1 MENKFLDWTLTILL
15 WVVIGLIVVGILWL
29 FIQPIIVWTDKSEFR
44 LYCRTALLLL
54 AVMVFGVLRLYNS
67 VVQNTRFLVK
77 TREVVSKLLTELPNL
92 QRSLGMLG
100 SKTDSLKGTVNANTR
115 VLSNLSDEARE
126 IISTLKPNGNSK
138 KSR

>member
-15 WVVIGLIVVGILWL
+15 WVAIGLVVVGILWL

>member
-15 WVVIGLIVVGILWL
+15 WVAIGLIVVGILWL

-54 AVMVFGVLRLYNS
+54 AIMVFGVLRLYNS
-67 VVQNTRFLVK
+67 IVQNTRFLVK
-77 TREVVSKLLTELPNL
+77 TREILSRLLSELPNL

-100 SKTDSLKGTVNANTR
+100 SKVDSLKGTVTNNTKTMTG
-115 VLSNLSDEARE
+115 LSDEARE
-126 IISTLKPNGNSK
+126 ILNALKPNGNSK

>member
-15 WVVIGLIVVGILWL
+15 WVAIGLIVVGILWL

>member
-15 WVVIGLIVVGILWL
+15 WVAIGLIVVGILWL

-77 TREVVSKLLTELPNL
+77 TREILSRLLSELPNL

-100 SKTDSLKGTVNANTR
+100 SKVDSLKGTVTNNTKTITG
-115 VLSNLSDEARE
+115 LSDEARE
-126 IISTLKPNGNSK
+126 ILNALKSNGNVK
-138 KSR
+138 KSH